1 MICLVCSSLCLSVF
15 VQNYDTQS
23 NSHFLLPLRK
33 VIVPLGMTL
42 HVSRNSWTKTILLTR
57 VASSRVFFFFLH
69 GTTIALK
76 TIVKLHFASVL
87 NCYIIPKPLFNI
99 FENIY
104 YVHYW
109 HSKLCFGCLAGLH
122 IKPNLLWFDK
132 MLTDA
137 RLRSCHSNITSET
150 QLTGVK
156 KRCFRTRITQNLLFC
171 LHMESTMMKTSF
183 DK

>member
-1 MICLVCSSLCLSVF
+1 MTCLVCSSLCLSVF
-15 VQNYDTQS
+15 VQNYDPRTI
-23 NSHFLLPLRK
+23 HTLLPLRK
-33 VIVPLGMTL
+33 VLVPLRMTL
-42 HVSRNSWTKTILLTR
+42 HVSRNSWKKAILQTR
-57 VASSRVFFFFLH
+57 VASSRFFFFLH

-76 TIVKLHFASVL
+76 TSVKLHFSSVL

-122 IKPNLLWFDK
+122 VKPNLLWFDK

-137 RLRSCHSNITSET
+137 RFRSCHSNIISET

-171 LHMESTMMKTSF
+171 LQTESTMMKTLN
-183 DK
+183 K